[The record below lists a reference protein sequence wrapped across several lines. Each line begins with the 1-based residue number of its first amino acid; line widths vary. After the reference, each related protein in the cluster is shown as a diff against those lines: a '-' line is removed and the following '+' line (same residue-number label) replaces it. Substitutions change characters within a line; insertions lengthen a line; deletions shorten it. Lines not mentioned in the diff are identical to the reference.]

1 VLYLIIV
8 SGITSKG
15 GWTNCK
21 GGKLAMLRLDGGDPA
36 GCELEELELENVRAR
51 AAPTRD
57 GTLLPAGGEL
67 EELELE
73 NARDD
78 TLLPT
83 AAIIAGQSLA
93 KESLSM
99 GIAIAK

>member
-1 VLYLIIV
+1 
-8 SGITSKG
+8 
-15 GWTNCK
+15 
-21 GGKLAMLRLDGGDPA
+21 MLRLDGG
-36 GCELEELELENVRAR
+36 ELEELELENVRAR

-57 GTLLPAGGEL
+57 DTLLPAGGEL

-78 TLLPT
+78 TRALVLLPT